1 MYTRRFLRMM
11 GVRSGLNYSDD
22 DVHENFNQY
31 SITSLPSRIIAL
43 DLIFL
48 FKVVN
53 GLLDCSE
60 LFQLIGIHI
69 PQRTRLIQTF
79 TRHHHHAANAYHSTF
94 SRLMRLG
101 NASELEFFGLSY
113 QTFRAQAFS
122 FAFVSDQFTF

>member
-1 MYTRRFLRMM
+1 M

-22 DVHENFNQY
+22 DVHENFNQ
-31 SITSLPSRIIAL
+31 IIAL